1 MNSVM
6 SIKFYLIAKL
16 TDESKLYNQ
25 NLKKKTKKETEEL
38 NSPND
43 YSSRIQVQLSLL
55 FNYSLT
61 LLLLLLFSTVR
72 LLMKR
77 DAIHD

>member
-1 MNSVM
+1 MNSEM

-25 NLKKKTKKETEEL
+25 NLKKNKKTKKETEEL

-61 LLLLLLFSTVR
+61 LLLLLLYHCS
-72 LLMKR
+72 
-77 DAIHD
+77 

>member
-1 MNSVM
+1 MNQNRT
-6 SIKFYLIAKL
+6 IKIV
-16 TDESKLYNQ
+16 YNQ
-25 NLKKKTKKETEEL
+25 ILKKKKKKTEEL